1 MSSTQALARR
11 AVALDGADAEARSLL
26 SGILW
31 HRGDYEG
38 ALAEVEKA
46 LATAPNLALAHWE
59 LAATL
64 IFSGSPNAG
73 LTALQRSIRLDPHGP
88 QSEVR
93 LNVMALGFYLSREYV
108 AAVETAKQAIR
119 SYPDFANTLPLA
131 RCRPRSAWSD
141 RRGKGGTGKGDRA
154 IAGVVGEKCPQ
165 SRALGAARRPRS
177 HARRSAKGRMGGLSK
192 RVPLAPDHSSMSDGT
207 ARLFPLTLP
216 ASGRRQGGRAQSS
229 QHSAPS
235 ANISG
240 LNRTRQ
246 ISTRVASSSAMHSR
260 ARWATSASEE
270 REM

>member
-46 LATAPNLALAHWE
+46 LATAPTLALAHWE

-119 SYPDFANTLPLA
+119 SYPDFANPYRWLA
-131 RCRPRSAWSD
+131 AALGQLGRIEEA
-141 RRGKGGTGKGDRA
+141 KEALEKA
-154 IAGVVGEKCPQ
+154 IALSP
-165 SRALGAARRPRS
+165 ALWERNVRN
-177 HARRSAKGRMGGLSK
+177 
-192 RVPLAPDHSSMSDGT
+192 RVPWVRPEDHAHM
-207 ARLFPLTLP
+207 LE
-216 ASGRRQGGRAQSS
+216 
-229 QHSAPS
+229 
-235 ANISG
+235 G
-240 LNRTRQ
+240 LRK
-246 ISTRVASSSAMHSR
+246 AG
-260 ARWATSASEE
+260 WEG
-270 REM
+270 